1 MAALR
6 EELRAGA
13 HHSGLSA
20 VTLGVFDGVHRGHL
34 HLLEA
39 LRDDAARLELSSA
52 VLTFS
57 NHPLTV
63 LKPELPVVLLT
74 PVAER
79 MELLRA
85 SGVDAV
91 IPISFTHELSQWSAE
106 EFVAALIDELSMR
119 HLVVGPDFALGRGRE
134 GTADVL
140 AELGERHGFTV
151 RVVEP
156 LEIGGTAARS
166 SSVRAS
172 LGLRRH
178 CGSRRHPEPP
188 LHSQRTR
195 SSRARGAAAQCLATP
210 RATLAYRQCWH
221 CPRTASTQRGPTS
234 TGARLP
240 AAVSVG
246 IKPTFHEDGPRVVE
260 AFVLDFSGDLY
271 GKDVRL
277 EFVTRLRE
285 QERFSTADALAAQ
298 IARDVEATRSALGA
312 ASARVETR

>member
-1 MAALR
+1 MAAPR
-6 EELRAGA
+6 EELSAGA
-13 HHSGLSA
+13 HRSGPSA

-34 HLLEA
+34 HLLKA

-85 SGVDAV
+85 SGVDTV

-106 EFVAALIDELSMR
+106 EFVAALIEELSMR

-140 AELGERHGFTV
+140 AELGARHGFTV

-172 LGLRRH
+172 LASGDI
-178 CGSRRHPEPP
+178 
-188 LHSQRTR
+188 
-195 SSRARGAAAQCLATP
+195 AGAAAILSRPYTLSAPIVEGEGRGRSVLGYPTCNLGVSPVLALP
-210 RATLAYRQCWH
+210 ADGIYAAW
-221 CPRTASTQRGPTS
+221 ADID
-234 TGARLP
+234 GARLP

-285 QERFSTADALAAQ
+285 QERFSSADALAAQ
-298 IARDVEATRSALGA
+298 IARDVEATRSELGA

>member
-1 MAALR
+1 MAAPR
-6 EELRAGA
+6 EELSAGA
-13 HHSGLSA
+13 HRSGPSA

-34 HLLEA
+34 HLLKA

-85 SGVDAV
+85 SGVDTV

-140 AELGERHGFTV
+140 AELGARHGFTV

-172 LGLRRH
+172 LASGDIAGATAIL
-178 CGSRRHPEPP
+178 SRPYALSAPIVEGEGRG
-188 LHSQRTR
+188 R
-195 SSRARGAAAQCLATP
+195 SVLGYPTCNLGVSPVLALPADGIYAAWADID
-210 RATLAYRQCWH
+210 
-221 CPRTASTQRGPTS
+221 
-234 TGARLP
+234 GARLP

-271 GKDVRL
+271 GKEVRL

-285 QERFSTADALAAQ
+285 QERFSSADALAAQ
-298 IARDVEATRSALGA
+298 IARDVEATRSELGA